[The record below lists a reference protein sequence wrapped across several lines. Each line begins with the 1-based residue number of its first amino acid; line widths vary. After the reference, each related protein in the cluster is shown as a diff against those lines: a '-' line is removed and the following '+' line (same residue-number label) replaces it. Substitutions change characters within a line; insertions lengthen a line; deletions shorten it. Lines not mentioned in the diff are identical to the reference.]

1 MKKVLLILVPLL
13 LVSLLAAIDF
23 EFDGENRTRGA
34 VYNDANESDGG
45 HIDNRTLLGINAL
58 YRSNLSMKTTIQ
70 FGDVVWGGYGGSIP
84 ASVPIS
90 AYELYLNY
98 RFRNTN
104 IRVGQQYWKDNM
116 SLILDDTFSGI
127 MVSNDNL
134 AGFETEIGWIKALER
149 KRNDFDDYN
158 YLLLNMQ
165 KMTSSIPW
173 GFYASFG
180 WDADYRNQNKD
191 YTHITLMP
199 YLSYD
204 SGALTCNANV
214 FMGLHFLEDA
224 DTEVGIGA
232 AAKADID
239 VGPVIVSGDVLF
251 SIENGI
257 AVLSPYYQ
265 NGLYIYGINEHND
278 ALNLYWDNPY
288 SNNNDTVLSL
298 VGKVKGDITRN
309 FSAFGAAGILIDK
322 GFEINGGVEFKLIP
336 DILSLTG
343 YAALGIGT
351 DDGPTNYALGT
362 TLKMYIKD

>member
-13 LVSLLAAIDF
+13 VVSLLAAIDF

-34 VYNDANESDGG
+34 LYNSATEEDGG

-58 YRSNLSMKTTIQ
+58 YRPNLSMRATLQ
-70 FGDVVWGGYGGSIP
+70 FGDVVWGGSGGSIP
-84 ASVPIS
+84 ASVPIN

-104 IRVGQQYWKDNM
+104 FRIGQQYWKDNM

-134 AGFETEIGWIKALER
+134 AGFKTEVGWIKALEKNR
-149 KRNDFDDYN
+149 FDSDDYN

-165 KMTSSIPW
+165 KRATIPW
-173 GFYASFG
+173 GLYASLG
-180 WDADYRNQNKD
+180 WDADYVNTNKD

-214 FMGLHFLEDA
+214 FMGLHFVEDA
-224 DTEVGIGA
+224 DTELGIGA
-232 AAKADID
+232 AVKADAD
-239 VGPVIVSGDVLF
+239 VGPVVVSGDVLF
-251 SIENGI
+251 ATENGI

-265 NGLYIYGINEHND
+265 NGLYIYGININND
-278 ALNLYWDNPY
+278 ALNLYWNNPY
-288 SNNNDTVLSL
+288 SWNNDTILSL

-309 FSAFGAAGILIDK
+309 VSAFGAAGIVIDK

-336 DILSLTG
+336 NVLSLTG

-362 TLKMYIKD
+362 TLKMNLKD

>member
-1 MKKVLLILVPLL
+1 MKKVFLILVPLL

-34 VYNDANESDGG
+34 VYNNVNETDGG

-58 YRSNLSMKTTIQ
+58 YRPNLSMRATIQ

-116 SLILDDTFSGI
+116 SLILDDSFSGVMI
-127 MVSNDNL
+127 TNDNL
-134 AGFETEIGWIKALER
+134 AGFETEVGWIKALEKQR
-149 KRNDFDDYN
+149 FNSDDYN
-158 YLLLNMQ
+158 YFLLNMQ
-165 KMTSSIPW
+165 RGTPIPW
-173 GFYASFG
+173 GLYASLG
-180 WDADYRNQNKD
+180 WDADYVNTNKD

-204 SGALTCNANV
+204 TDAITCDANV
-214 FMGLHFLEDA
+214 FMGLHFVEDE
-224 DTEVGIGA
+224 DMEMGIGA
-232 AAKADID
+232 AAKADVN
-239 VGPVIVSGDVLF
+239 VGPVVVSGDVLF
-251 SIENGI
+251 ATENGI

-309 FSAFGAAGILIDK
+309 VSAFGAAGILIDK
-322 GFEINGGVEFKLIP
+322 GFEVNGGVEFKLIP
-336 DILSLTG
+336 DVLSLTG
-343 YAALGIGT
+343 YAAVGIGT
-351 DDGPTNYALGT
+351 NDGPTNYALGT
-362 TLKMYIKD
+362 TLKMNLKD